1 MMLRFILYFLLFFI
15 LFRLIY
21 TLMKN
26 FLGRKSNPNIKSEQK
41 KRKSKFEDV
50 EEAKY
55 IELNNDDEKKN

>member
-1 MMLRFILYFLLFFI
+1 MLRFILYFLLFYI

-21 TLMKN
+21 TLLKN
-26 FLGRKSNPNIKSEQK
+26 LFAAKDNNIKTGPQ

-55 IELNNDDEKKN
+55 IDLSPSDEEKK

>member
-1 MMLRFILYFLLFFI
+1 
-15 LFRLIY
+15 
-21 TLMKN
+21 MKN